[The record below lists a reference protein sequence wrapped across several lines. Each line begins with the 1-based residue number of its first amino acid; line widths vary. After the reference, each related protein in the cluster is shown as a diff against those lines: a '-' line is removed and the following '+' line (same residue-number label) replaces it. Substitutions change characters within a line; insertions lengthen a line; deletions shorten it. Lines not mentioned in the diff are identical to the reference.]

1 MQHIL
6 VKTTDLQQDG
16 LLAQQKKLP
25 LMIVFSQEDCS
36 FCIQLTEEII
46 NPILISGDYR
56 DRVIIRELMIDSG
69 EDIIDFDG
77 SPVHP
82 REIFTRYLLYVTPS
96 VLIMNG
102 HGEELAERQVGIN
115 TVDYYGYYLDEAIK
129 QALGRLRNHS
139 S

>member
-1 MQHIL
+1 
-6 VKTTDLQQDG
+6 
-16 LLAQQKKLP
+16 
-25 LMIVFSQEDCS
+25 MIVFSQEDCS

-96 VLIMNG
+96 VLIMNS

-129 QALGRLRNHS
+129 QALGRLRSHS